1 MGQRTSA
8 LSLDTNIFFV
18 DEQWAWETSALPLVD
33 TLGVIWLSWM
43 DEQKPEDL
51 GVAQTQ
57 RKKLNHL
64 AF

>member
-33 TLGVIWLSWM
+33 TLGVIWLSCV

-57 RKKLNHL
+57 KKKNWTI
-64 AF
+64 